1 MQSNSFDKGI
11 EGLSTEEAKL
21 RLAKYGPNEVPE
33 KKKNPVGE
41 FLKRFW
47 GLTPWMLE
55 LTIVFSFLIHKM
67 INVYIISG
75 LLVVN
80 AIIGYTQEER
90 ASKAVELLKRSLQVN
105 AKVLRD
111 GQWVVIKARDL
122 VPGDVVRLRA
132 GDFVPAD
139 VKILDDSE
147 MEVDQSA
154 LTGESLPVSKKKGD
168 KVFSGSI
175 VRKGE
180 SNGIVEATGM
190 KTYFGRTAELVSIAR
205 PKLHMEEITTRIVN
219 YLLVIVVVL
228 LGVIFLFSYLRGLNL
243 IEVVPLA
250 LVLLVFAV
258 PVALPAMFTV
268 SMAVGSLEAVR
279 KGALVT
285 RLNAIE
291 DAATMDV
298 LCADKTGTLTQ
309 NRLSISRV
317 VPVGGFSEKEG
328 LLYGYLASQEA
339 NNDPI
344 DMAFIRSAKEAGISK
359 EGIKIRNF
367 KGFDPSTRRTEA
379 LVTLNGKD
387 IAVVKGAVETILE
400 LCKYEKDEEIKKVV
414 DEIAKQGDRVIAVAV
429 SEDGSYKL
437 AAIIG
442 LSDPPRPTTKAII
455 EELKDLGIKLKM
467 LTGDAE
473 EIAREI
479 ARAIGL
485 DGKVVTGTVVKELKN
500 KDPVRAANIVED
512 SSVFAEIYPE
522 DKYTIVKSLQAKDHV
537 VGMTGDGINDAPALK
552 RAEVGIAVN
561 NATDV
566 AKGAASV
573 ILTTEGLRNI
583 VDLVRIGRTTYQ
595 RIVTWVLN
603 KIIKTFQVAVFLAV
617 GFILTGEFLLS
628 ALDIILFLFLIDFV
642 TLSLSTDS
650 MKGSKNPEKWN
661 IRNLAKIG
669 ISIGAAQ
676 VVEMFVLIF
685 VGLKY
690 FNMGGNVSILNTFSF
705 TEIMFFGLL
714 TPIIVRENGFFW
726 RSKPGKTLT
735 ISIIL
740 DMILVSVL
748 SVFGFGLIA
757 KITISEYIFVL
768 LYGLFVNL
776 LVNDAL
782 KIGLRKIGISR

>member
-21 RLAKYGPNEVPE
+21 RLAKYGPNEVQE

-442 LSDPPRPTTKAII
+442 LSDPPRPT
-455 EELKDLGIKLKM
+455 
-467 LTGDAE
+467 
-473 EIAREI
+473 
-479 ARAIGL
+479 
-485 DGKVVTGTVVKELKN
+485 
-500 KDPVRAANIVED
+500 
-512 SSVFAEIYPE
+512 
-522 DKYTIVKSLQAKDHV
+522 
-537 VGMTGDGINDAPALK
+537 
-552 RAEVGIAVN
+552 
-561 NATDV
+561 
-566 AKGAASV
+566 
-573 ILTTEGLRNI
+573 
-583 VDLVRIGRTTYQ
+583 
-595 RIVTWVLN
+595 
-603 KIIKTFQVAVFLAV
+603 
-617 GFILTGEFLLS
+617 
-628 ALDIILFLFLIDFV
+628 
-642 TLSLSTDS
+642 
-650 MKGSKNPEKWN
+650 
-661 IRNLAKIG
+661 
-669 ISIGAAQ
+669 
-676 VVEMFVLIF
+676 
-685 VGLKY
+685 
-690 FNMGGNVSILNTFSF
+690 
-705 TEIMFFGLL
+705 
-714 TPIIVRENGFFW
+714 
-726 RSKPGKTLT
+726 
-735 ISIIL
+735 
-740 DMILVSVL
+740 
-748 SVFGFGLIA
+748 
-757 KITISEYIFVL
+757 
-768 LYGLFVNL
+768 
-776 LVNDAL
+776 
-782 KIGLRKIGISR
+782 